1 MNDLEKRA
9 RTTFWQAL
17 VGVCTCCGPLGVFA
31 LLKALG
37 VKREAERASERVP
50 RFAYI
55 AIALGA
61 LSCIEFAAAVVAG
74 YQAQQ
79 KRDATV
85 ERAQSRMSGKRGA
98 AVLQQD
104 VACDLAT
111 EYLLKIGGRYDA
123 VSCPGHMERVGDSVL
138 FSGIVATST
147 GQNTKL

>member
-85 ERAQSRMSGKRGA
+85 ERAQSRMSGKLVKSRYTIRQTSPTSYSYKWEITGEDGA
-98 AVLQQD
+98 WQTILMGKSITRVID
-104 VACDLAT
+104 CR
-111 EYLLKIGGRYDA
+111 IGSKVVRPI
-123 VSCPGHMERVGDSVL
+123 S
-138 FSGIVATST
+138 
-147 GQNTKL
+147 